1 MKNFEHRSEGRDFF
15 EMTRADFFTEE
26 SNTSNKWLREFRQ
39 ELDLTLSQLGELVG
53 VNKIQVWK
61 WETGRVN
68 PPKSALICTLFL
80 KIIRSI
86 GDRELRL
93 ATYPVN
99 RREKLLLKSKKLDL
113 IKDNLLRSQ
122 TEEVYRK
129 AARLMKEELS

>member
-1 MKNFEHRSEGRDFF
+1 M
-15 EMTRADFFTEE
+15 
-26 SNTSNKWLREFRQ
+26 RQ
-39 ELDLTLSQLGELVG
+39 SRLDLCWTQKELAGICG
-53 VNKIQVWK
+53 VARTTIVRWEQDHFPTPKWVIILVYLAFVK

-86 GDRELRL
+86 GDRELQI

-99 RREKLLLKSKKLDL
+99 RREKLLSKSKKLDL

-129 AARLMKEELS
+129 AAKLMKEEQGR